1 MSDQNNNGGQNNGQN
16 NDQNN
21 GGQDNGGQNNG
32 GQNNGGQNNG
42 GQNNGDQEN
51 QGGDKGG
58 QAKVKT
64 YEEAAAISQAAW
76 EALEKD
82 PSKPELK
89 EAYKK
94 ALNDEKAVLA
104 AEREAVKGKQPP
116 SEYKLAKPE
125 KSLLSD
131 EAVKGIALF
140 AKEQGLTQA
149 QAQAQVDRES
159 QILSQVRQSVAS
171 EGEAAMLKNQES
183 WITTAKDDK
192 EYGGAE
198 LPKNMELAKRVLKKY
213 GTPEFNAILEDPKQ
227 GKFGNHP
234 ELVRVLVRIGKA
246 MSDDQLVISSAQ
258 GNNKPKS
265 AADKLYGE
273 GTVKGSGVK
282 S

>member
-1 MSDQNNNGGQNNGQN
+1 MSDQNNNGGQNNGDQN
-16 NDQNN
+16 NDQNK
-21 GGQDNGGQNNG
+21 GGD
-32 GQNNGGQNNG
+32 QNNGGQNNG
-42 GQNNGDQEN
+42 GQNNGDQGN

-58 QAKVKT
+58 QAQVKT
-64 YEEAAAISQAAW
+64 YEEAAAVSQAAW
-76 EALEKD
+76 DALEKD

-94 ALNDEKAVLA
+94 ALTDEKALLA
-104 AEREAVKGKQPP
+104 AERKAATDKAEAGKPP
-116 SEYKLAKPE
+116 AEYKLAKPE

-159 QILSQVRQSVAS
+159 QILTQVRQTVAS
-171 EGEAAMLKNQES
+171 EGESAMLKNQES